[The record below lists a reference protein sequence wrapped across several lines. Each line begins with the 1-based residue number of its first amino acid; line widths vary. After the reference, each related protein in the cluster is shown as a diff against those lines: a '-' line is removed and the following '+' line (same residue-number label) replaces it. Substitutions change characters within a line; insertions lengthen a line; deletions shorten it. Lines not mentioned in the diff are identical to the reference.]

1 MRNWFTGS
9 VNAVN
14 KSADIFEISESAKDI
29 NNCNFGINQKNI
41 LLMNQDTTTIS
52 KTKHEQVLDTVNEV
66 IDILDNL
73 GIAHV
78 NIQDESLNG
87 RTIRIDNKDVFNFGS
102 CSYLG
107 LERHPEIIAGV
118 KDAVERYGS
127 QFSSSRAYSTVT
139 LYKEAEDL
147 LEKMF
152 DRPVLL
158 APTVTLGHLSNIPVL
173 VGDRDAVIMDIQVH
187 NCVQTACQLLK
198 ARGVHTE
205 LIRHNNMQ
213 SLEERIIDLKDKY
226 DRIWYM
232 ADGVYSMYG
241 DFLPINELYNFLDKY
256 EQFHLYVDDAHGT
269 GWCGPNGGGYV
280 LSQKP
285 HHDRLYLVA
294 GLAKSF
300 AACGGVLVYPDEKI
314 KRKVRNCGGTMIFS
328 GPVQP
333 PMLGAI
339 IESAKLHLSKE
350 IVTYQQELQKR
361 MEYFIDLCKEFDLPL
376 IEESH
381 SPIFFIGVGKPGVG
395 FNMVRRILNNGYFI
409 NISVYPSVP
418 YKNTGLRIPIT
429 VNNTFEDIH
438 GLLTV
443 IKEQLPLALN
453 DNGANMQD
461 IYKAFK
467 MNR

>member
-1 MRNWFTGS
+1 
-9 VNAVN
+9 
-14 KSADIFEISESAKDI
+14 
-29 NNCNFGINQKNI
+29 
-41 LLMNQDTTTIS
+41 MNRETTTVA
-52 KTKHEQVLDTVNEV
+52 KTKHEQILDTVNEV
-66 IDILDNL
+66 ADISANL
-73 GIAHV
+73 GIAH
-78 NIQDESLNG
+78 ITIEDEILNG
-87 RTIRIDNKDVFNFGS
+87 RTIRIQSQDIFNFGS

-107 LERHPEIIAGV
+107 LERHPKIIEGV

-127 QFSSSRAYSTVT
+127 QFSSSRSYSTVT
-139 LYKEAEDL
+139 LYREAEEL

-152 DRPVLL
+152 DKPALL

-173 VGDRDAVIMDIQVH
+173 VGDRDAVILDLQVH

-198 ARGVHTE
+198 VRGVHVE

-213 SLEERIIDLKDKY
+213 MLE
-226 DRIWYM
+226 DRINELKEKHEKVWYM

-241 DFLPINELYNFLDKY
+241 DFLPINRLYELLDTY

-269 GWCGPNGGGYV
+269 GWCGPNGSGYV

-285 HHDRLYLVA
+285 FHERLYLVA

-300 AACGGVLVYPDEKI
+300 AACGGVLVFPDEKA

-339 IESAKLHLSKE
+339 IASAKLHLSKE
-350 IVTYQQELQKR
+350 INVYQQELQKR
-361 MEYFIDLCKEFDLPL
+361 MEYFIDVCKQFDLPL
-376 IEESH
+376 IEESY

-395 FNMVRRILNNGYFI
+395 FNMVRRILNHGYFI

-429 VNNTFEDIH
+429 VNNTFEDIY

-443 IKEQLPLALN
+443 IKEQLPLALKDN
-453 DNGANMQD
+453 DSSMQD

>member
-1 MRNWFTGS
+1 
-9 VNAVN
+9 
-14 KSADIFEISESAKDI
+14 
-29 NNCNFGINQKNI
+29 
-41 LLMNQDTTTIS
+41 MNRETTTVA
-52 KTKHEQVLDTVNEV
+52 KTKHEQIIDTVNEV
-66 IDILDNL
+66 ADISANL
-73 GIAHV
+73 GIAH
-78 NIQDESLNG
+78 ITIEDEILNG
-87 RTIRIDNKDVFNFGS
+87 RTIRIQGKDIFNFGS

-107 LERHPEIIAGV
+107 LERHPKIIEGV

-127 QFSSSRAYSTVT
+127 QFSSSRSYSTVT
-139 LYKEAEDL
+139 LYREAEEL

-152 DRPVLL
+152 DKPVLL

-173 VGDRDAVIMDIQVH
+173 VGDRDAVILDLQVH

-198 ARGVHTE
+198 VRGVHIE

-213 SLEERIIDLKDKY
+213 MLE
-226 DRIWYM
+226 DRIKELKEKHEKVWYM

-241 DFLPINELYNFLDKY
+241 DFLPINRLYELLDTY

-269 GWCGPNGGGYV
+269 GWCGPNGSGYV

-285 HHDRLYLVA
+285 FHERLYLVA

-300 AACGGVLVYPDEKI
+300 AACGGVLVFPDEKV
-314 KRKVRNCGGTMIFS
+314 KWKVRNCGGTMIFS

-339 IESAKLHLSKE
+339 IASAKLHLSKE
-350 IVTYQQELQKR
+350 IETYQKELQKR
-361 MEYFIDLCKEFDLPL
+361 MDYFIDVCKQFDLPL

-395 FNMVRRILNNGYFI
+395 FNMVRRILNHGYFI

-429 VNNTFEDIH
+429 VNNTFEDIY
-438 GLLTV
+438 GLLSV
-443 IKEQLPLALN
+443 IKEQLPLALK
-453 DNGANMQD
+453 DNNSSMQD

-467 MNR
+467 INR

>member
-1 MRNWFTGS
+1 MS
-9 VNAVN
+9 Q
-14 KSADIFEISESAKDI
+14 E
-29 NNCNFGINQKNI
+29 
-41 LLMNQDTTTIS
+41 TTTIT
-52 KTKHEQVLDTVNEV
+52 KTRHEQVLDTVNEV

-87 RTIRIDNKDVFNFGS
+87 RTIKIEGKDVFNFGS

-107 LERHPEIIAGV
+107 LEKHPKIIEGV
-118 KDAVERYGS
+118 IDAVQRYGS
-127 QFSSSRAYSTVT
+127 QFSSSRSYSTVT

-147 LEKMF
+147 LEQIF
-152 DRPVLL
+152 DKPILL

-173 VGDRDAVIMDIQVH
+173 VGDRDAVIMDLQVH

-205 LIRHNNMQ
+205 LIRHNRMDM
-213 SLEERIIDLKDKY
+213 LEERIIELKDKY
-226 DRIWYM
+226 EKIWYM

-241 DFLPINELYNFLDKY
+241 DFLPINDLYNLLDKY
-256 EQFHLYVDDAHGT
+256 EQFNLYVDDAHGT
-269 GWCGPNGGGYV
+269 GWCGKNGTGYV

-285 HHDRLYLVA
+285 FHERLFLVA

-300 AACGGVLVYPDEKI
+300 AACGGVLVFPNEKA

-339 IESAKLHLSKE
+339 IASAKLHLSKE
-350 IVTYQQELQKR
+350 VLTHQQELQKR
-361 MEYFIDLCKEFDLPL
+361 MDYFIDTCKSFDLPL
-376 IEESH
+376 IEEGH

-429 VNNTFEDIH
+429 VNNTFEDIF

-443 IKEQLPLALN
+443 IKEQLPNALK
-453 DNGANMQD
+453 DNNSSMQD

-467 MNR
+467 ISK